1 MEIIRT
7 QLVPTW
13 REENHYYSEFHRI
26 PLKINNYNHMKL
38 NKLTPELAS
47 GIIDA
52 GYDTNP
58 KEIQSSCI
66 PKIKSGADLFVIAP
80 KDSGKS
86 TAIVIG
92 IIQQL
97 KKAFEEA
104 PRAVVITKTKEK
116 AFEMEELFKLLG
128 KHTNLRTFTVFDKG
142 QIQYQKNMIYEGLDI
157 LIGTPKRIQEL
168 LSTTGIPTTNLR
180 ILAVDD
186 AETLFPANNHT
197 VVYRFADRTKKLQFL
212 IFANRWH
219 EKFDDLSERIMKN
232 PFIIDID

>member
-1 MEIIRT
+1 MHI
-7 QLVPTW
+7 QKN
-13 REENHYYSEFHRI
+13 RE
-26 PLKINNYNHMKL
+26 MKL
-38 NKLTPELAS
+38 KKLTPELAA

-52 GYDTNP
+52 GYDTDP

-80 KDSGKS
+80 ENSGKS
-86 TAIVIG
+86 TAIAIG

-104 PRAVVITKTKEK
+104 PRAVVIAETKEK

-180 ILAVDD
+180 IVAVDD
-186 AETLFPANNHT
+186 AETIFPANNHT

-212 IFANRWH
+212 IFANKWH
-219 EKFDDLSERIMKN
+219 EKFDDLSDRIMKN
-232 PFIIDID
+232 PMIIKSNKTQTS